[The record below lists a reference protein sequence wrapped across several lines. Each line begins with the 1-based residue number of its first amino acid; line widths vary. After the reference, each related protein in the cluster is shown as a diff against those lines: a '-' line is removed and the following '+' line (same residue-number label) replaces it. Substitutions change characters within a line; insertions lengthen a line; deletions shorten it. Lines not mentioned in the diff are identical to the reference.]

1 MGLEIAWATGKKS
14 GLDLK
19 KKNIQD
25 DLFQKQIKATT
36 YLINL
41 TSQLKLLNL

>member
-19 KKNIQD
+19 KKIQD

>member
-1 MGLEIAWATGKKS
+1 MGLEIAWATGKNS

-19 KKNIQD
+19 KNKQD
-25 DLFQKQIKATT
+25 DLFQKKIKATT

-41 TSQLKLLNL
+41 TSQLNPSNL

>member
-19 KKNIQD
+19 KK
-25 DLFQKQIKATT
+25 KT
-36 YLINL
+36 YKMTFFKN
-41 TSQLKLLNL
+41 KLR